1 MADPIDILNVNP
13 EITFF
18 KSVFKRHTDFTLDDY
33 VQITT
38 AEFGKT
44 IRKTIDKSGDLLT
57 DIYLE
62 FKLPKVSG
70 NIITGNH
77 TYAHWVSGVG
87 YAIINEVTLT
97 VDNYVIDKHTG
108 LWYDIWNELTDVNKT
123 QWSLV
128 GKYDHPKLNY
138 KEINETRYY
147 VPLQFYFSKN
157 HGLSLPLFLLESAT
171 IKLEIKLNKLR
182 NLIHFDSGT
191 YNENNTISEFK
202 INTIQ
207 ISLSEPERQ
216 LMREKNG
223 LEYVIE
229 TLSIKNNVT
238 ASELNNLNFSGSVKE
253 IIWVFRHNDRI
264 VNASDSTTNKINLPG
279 STSDNTYPND
289 IFNYSKIN
297 KNGTEKTSGTAQSGG
312 SATITL
318 SANESTTDDYY
329 TNYYITI
336 TSGTGSSKNKT
347 ITDYNGT
354 TKVATVNNN
363 WTTVP
368 DNTSVYTINEV
379 FTFDNFTNLQ
389 IQIDN
394 QDMVRKR
401 DSVYFRTYLPYK
413 HHSKIP
419 GGKEQN
425 EKSKYIY
432 MYSFSLNPEE
442 FQPSG
447 HYNFDTKNSKIK
459 FIFNNKDLDNY
470 ELTIFSLKYQY
481 LSVTNGSLNIE
492 SLPTVS
498 TYYNDDFFNLEDD
511 DDAVK

>member
-1 MADPIDILNVNP
+1 MPPKVDILNVNP

-18 KSVFKRHTDFTLDDY
+18 KSVFKRHTDFTLEDY
-33 VQITT
+33 VQIKT

-44 IRKTIDKSGDLLT
+44 TQETIDKSGDLLS

-97 VDNYVIDKHTG
+97 VDNYIIDRHTG

-157 HGLSLPLFLLESAT
+157 HGLALPLFLLGDKP
-171 IKLEIKLNKLR
+171 IKLEIKFNKLR

-191 YNENNTISEFK
+191 FNEINTIPEFK
-202 INTIQ
+202 INTTQ
-207 ISLSEPERQ
+207 ISLSDEERLLMSNSPET
-216 LMREKNG
+216 
-223 LEYVIE
+223 EYIIE

-253 IIWVFRHNDRI
+253 IIWVFRHKDRI
-264 VNASDSTTNKINLPG
+264 ANASDSTTNKINLPG

-297 KNGTEKTSGTAQSGG
+297 KNGTEKTTGTAQSGG

-318 SANESTTDDYY
+318 AANESTTDDYY
-329 TNYYITI
+329 NNYYITI
-336 TSGTGSSKNKT
+336 TSGTGSSQNKT
-347 ITDYNGT
+347 ITDYNGNT
-354 TKVATVNNN
+354 NVATVNTN

-368 DNTSVYTINEV
+368 DNTSVYTINDV
-379 FTFDNFTNLQ
+379 FTFDTFTELE
-389 IQIDN
+389 ILID
-394 QDMVRKR
+394 MKEIVKKR

-432 MYSFSLNPEE
+432 LYSFSLNPED

-447 HYNFDTKNSKIK
+447 HSNLTDSQIK
-459 FIFNNKDLDNY
+459 FTLNNKDLDNY
-470 ELTIFSLKYQY
+470 ELTIFSLNYKY
-481 LSVTNGSLNIE
+481 LTVTGGSLSLTE
-492 SLPTVS
+492 LPTIN
-498 TYYNDDFFNLEDD
+498 TYYSDDFFNLEDED
-511 DDAVK
+511 EEES